1 MVVERAYMMENTMVA
16 AWVVLKVVLKESM
29 TVDEM
34 EVLTDSE
41 TVVELA
47 VGMVD
52 IMVVKTVEKMV
63 AKLGFE
69 WVVMTVVKWV
79 DEMVFE

>member
-52 IMVVKTVEKMV
+52 IKIGRAHV
-63 AKLGFE
+63 
-69 WVVMTVVKWV
+69 
-79 DEMVFE
+79 